1 MRRFVVAAAV
11 LTALGGTLL
20 NPVLPVAYLRAQPRE
35 ELVERTVAIVGGRA
49 VTLADATTAMAL
61 GLIDGAGDVDAAI
74 EKLVE
79 RALVLREVE
88 RYAPPEPL
96 QQVVDD
102 KLAQIRGRSSAAQVA
117 TALSAGGFTEARLQA
132 WVRDDL
138 RIAAYLEQRFAGT
151 ADLMVEQVAPE
162 LRERLAA
169 ERRASLIADWVA
181 DLRRRTPVVEL
192 WKKR

>member
-1 MRRFVVAAAV
+1 M
-11 LTALGGTLL
+11 

-162 LRERLAA
+162 LRERLTA